1 MIFLQGS
8 WIIAFVCA
16 FVFYSAGKQDGTI
29 QGGANHS
36 ILWAG
41 LSIGVSAVV
50 IQVIGAGWLL
60 VLLAQ
65 IGLFVSQ
72 SEPFVFSGSSDRRE
86 RRIRGDVILKWAC
99 DSVRE
104 YPHAGY

>member
-1 MIFLQGS
+1 MIFLQSS

-16 FVFYSAGKQDGTI
+16 FVFYGAGKQDGTI

-41 LSIGVSAVV
+41 LSIGVSTVV
-50 IQVIGAGWLL
+50 IQVLGAGWLL

-65 IGLFVSQ
+65 IGLFVGIAA
-72 SEPFVFSGSSDRRE
+72 FVSSGSSDHRE
-86 RRIRGDVILKWAC
+86 RRIKGDVILKLAC
-99 DSVRE
+99 DSVADIR
-104 YPHAGY
+104 G

>member
-1 MIFLQGS
+1 MIFLQSS

-16 FVFYSAGKQDGTI
+16 FVFYGAGKQDGTI

-65 IGLFVSQ
+65 IGLFVGIAAFRVFWEQ
-72 SEPFVFSGSSDRRE
+72 RSERNAD
-86 RRIRGDVILKWAC
+86 
-99 DSVRE
+99 
-104 YPHAGY
+104 